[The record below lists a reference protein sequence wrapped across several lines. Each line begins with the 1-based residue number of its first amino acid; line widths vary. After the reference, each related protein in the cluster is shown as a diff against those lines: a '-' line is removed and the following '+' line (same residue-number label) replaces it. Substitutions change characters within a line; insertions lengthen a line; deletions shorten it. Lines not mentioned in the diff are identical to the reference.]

1 MFELMDAYSQSAVIK
16 VLGVGG
22 GGGNAVSH
30 MVMSGIEGVEFMCI
44 NTDAQ
49 ALKHS
54 KVKTALQI
62 GCNITK
68 GLGAGA
74 DPEIGRQAAM
84 EDRDR
89 IIEMIE
95 GCDMLFVTAGM
106 GGGTG
111 TGAAP
116 VVAQLA
122 RELGI
127 LTVAVVTRPFTME
140 GNKRSLVADH
150 GMAELGKHVDSLITI
165 PNQKLLTVLGPK
177 TTLLEAFKSAN
188 QVLQG
193 AVQGIADLI
202 TRPGL
207 INVDFAD
214 VRTVMAETGMAMM
227 GSGVARGEDRARV
240 AAEMAVSSPLLEDVN
255 LSGAHGILVNVTA
268 GMDLAIG
275 EFEEVGA
282 IVKQFASEDA
292 TVVVGTVIDPEI
304 TDELRVTVV
313 ATGLG
318 RPAMP
323 QRAAMPPAQRSLGG
337 QAPMTAREAASA
349 AVAASAEPQMRVVR
363 RNPPMTASDYSHF
376 EKPAHQRKAAVGDG
390 LRHDVEPEDILD
402 IPAFLRR
409 QAD

>member
-1 MFELMDAYSQSAVIK
+1 MFELMDSYSQSAVIK

-30 MVMSGIEGVEFMCI
+30 MVQTGIEGVDFMCI

-49 ALKHS
+49 ALKNS
-54 KVKTALQI
+54 NVKTSLQI
-62 GCNITK
+62 GTNITK

-74 DPEIGRQAAM
+74 NPDVGRQAAM

-89 IIEMIE
+89 IIEMIN
-95 GCDMLFVTAGM
+95 GCDMLFITAGM

-116 VVAQLA
+116 VVAQIA
-122 RELGI
+122 KELGI

-140 GNKRSLVADH
+140 GSKRSIVADQ
-150 GMAELGKHVDSLITI
+150 GMNELAKHVDSLITI

-177 TTLLEAFKSAN
+177 TTLLDAFKSAN
-188 QVLQG
+188 GVLQG
-193 AVQGIADLI
+193 AVQGIAELI

-214 VRTVMAETGMAMM
+214 VRTVMSETGMAMM
-227 GSGVARGEDRARV
+227 GSGHATGEDRARV

-255 LSGAHGILVNVTA
+255 LSGARGILVNVTA
-268 GMDLAIG
+268 GLDLGIG
-275 EFEEVGA
+275 EFEQVGN
-282 IVKQFASEDA
+282 IVKEFASEDA
-292 TVVVGTVIDPEI
+292 TVVVGTVIDPSL

-313 ATGLG
+313 ATGLARSQAQMAARSG
-318 RPAMP
+318 VSSGV
-323 QRAAMPPAQRSLGG
+323 RAAPARTAFD
-337 QAPMTAREAASA
+337 APRVSRRPV
-349 AVAASAEPQMRVVR
+349 AVS
-363 RNPPMTASDYSHF
+363 SDYS
-376 EKPAHQRKAAVGDG
+376 KLDVPAYERLKAAAGDG
-390 LRHDVEPEDILD
+390 LRHEPEAADDILD

>member
-1 MFELMDAYSQSAVIK
+1 MFELMDSYSQSAVIK

-30 MVMSGIEGVEFMCI
+30 MVQTGIEGVDFMCI

-49 ALKHS
+49 ALKNS
-54 KVKTALQI
+54 NVKTSLQI
-62 GCNITK
+62 GTNITK

-74 DPEIGRQAAM
+74 NPDVGRQAAM

-89 IIEMIE
+89 IIELIN
-95 GCDMLFVTAGM
+95 GCDMLFITAGM

-116 VVAQLA
+116 VVAQIA
-122 RELGI
+122 KELGI
-127 LTVAVVTRPFTME
+127 LTVAVVTRPFIME
-140 GNKRSLVADH
+140 GNKRSLVADQ
-150 GMAELGKHVDSLITI
+150 GMNELAKHVDSLITI

-177 TTLLEAFKSAN
+177 TTLLDAFKSAN
-188 QVLQG
+188 GVLQG
-193 AVQGIADLI
+193 AVQGIAELI

-214 VRTVMAETGMAMM
+214 VRTVMSETGMAMM
-227 GSGVARGEDRARV
+227 GSGHASGEDRARV

-255 LSGAHGILVNVTA
+255 LSGARGILVNVTA
-268 GMDLAIG
+268 GLDLGIG
-275 EFEEVGA
+275 EFEQVGN
-282 IVKQFASEDA
+282 IVKEFASEDA
-292 TVVVGTVIDPEI
+292 TVVVGTVIDPSL

-313 ATGLG
+313 ATGLA
-318 RPAMP
+318 RSQAQMASTRASASSAV
-323 QRAAMPPAQRSLGG
+323 RAAPARAAFD
-337 QAPMTAREAASA
+337 AP
-349 AVAASAEPQMRVVR
+349 RVGR
-363 RNPPMTASDYSHF
+363 RPVVVSSDYS
-376 EKPAHQRKAAVGDG
+376 KLDVPAYERLKAAAGDG
-390 LRHDVEPEDILD
+390 LRHEPEGTEDILD

>member
-1 MFELMDAYSQSAVIK
+1 MFELMDSYSQSAVIK

-30 MVMSGIEGVEFMCI
+30 MVQTGIEGVDFMCI

-49 ALKHS
+49 ALKNS
-54 KVKTALQI
+54 NVKTSLQI
-62 GCNITK
+62 GGNITK

-74 DPEIGRQAAM
+74 NPDVGRQAAM

-89 IIEMIE
+89 IIELIS
-95 GCDMLFVTAGM
+95 GCDMLFITAGM

-116 VVAQLA
+116 IVAQIA
-122 RELGI
+122 KELGI

-140 GNKRSLVADH
+140 GSKRSIIAEQ
-150 GMAELGKHVDSLITI
+150 GMNELAKHVDSLITI

-177 TTLLEAFKSAN
+177 TTLLDAFKSAN
-188 QVLQG
+188 GVLQG
-193 AVQGIADLI
+193 AVQGIAELI

-214 VRTVMAETGMAMM
+214 VRTVMSETGMAMM
-227 GSGVARGEDRARV
+227 GSGHATGEDRARV

-255 LSGAHGILVNVTA
+255 LSGARGILVNVTA
-268 GMDLAIG
+268 GLDLGIG
-275 EFEEVGA
+275 EFEQVGN
-282 IVKQFASEDA
+282 IVKEFASDDA
-292 TVVVGTVIDPEI
+292 TVVVGTVIDPSL

-313 ATGLG
+313 ATGLARSQAQMAAVRG
-318 RPAMP
+318 TASPASSV
-323 QRAAMPPAQRSLGG
+323 RAAPARAAFA
-337 QAPMTAREAASA
+337 APRVGRRPV
-349 AVAASAEPQMRVVR
+349 AVS
-363 RNPPMTASDYSHF
+363 SDYS
-376 EKPAHQRKAAVGDG
+376 KLDVPAYERLKAAAGDG
-390 LRHDVEPEDILD
+390 LRHEPEAAEDILD